1 MTTERLDIFHCLKC
15 GRTAYRP
22 HAADP
27 PACCGRPMTCA
38 ASNVAENPTR
48 LPAGADSS
56 VSPGHG
62 GSALMDKEHAVFEE
76 VGGLSRWCHAD
87 IEDEGLKYADFA
99 HRLESLR
106 ELMLDRFEA
115 AESESDLAKIATIEP
130 RLIPDI
136 ARLRQQHRD
145 LLECLDRLIYDLLQ
159 GEANFRGW
167 FEVCDRFDSFESDCR
182 RHEQAENDLMRAAVE
197 EDLGTVD

>member
-1 MTTERLDIFHCLKC
+1 MMSTERLDIFHCLKC

-22 HAADP
+22 HAAEP
-27 PACCGRPMTCA
+27 PRCCGRAMACA
-38 ASNVAENPTR
+38 AANVAEKHAR
-48 LPAGADSS
+48 LAARAGTA
-56 VSPGHG
+56 
-62 GSALMDKEHAVFEE
+62 ALVARSTVGENEHAVLEE
-76 VGGLSRWCHAD
+76 VGELSRWCHAAV
-87 IEDEGLKYADFA
+87 DENGSTYPEFA

-106 ELMLDRFEA
+106 DLMLDRFEA
-115 AESESDLAKIATIEP
+115 AESESDLAEISTAEP

-145 LLECLDRLIYDLLQ
+145 LLECLDHLIYDLLQ